1 VIPVN
6 IAGSSINWIH
16 ASGPIIFNWLFLK
29 IKNQTMIRYQWL
41 ILLMMLGFYSCSPR
55 HESFEC
61 GEETAQSGRGKIFL
75 TGAQMLNSSHFT
87 DILKMSG
94 IHSEGYTLMITGEKN
109 LEESYIKRFNEML
122 NFNQLH
128 ANHIF
133 GISPD
138 DSVSPANRVALEN
151 ARLIFFALTSREYH
165 NAVLNDTKLMASFE
179 EAWKQGAT
187 IVAVADGADLLG
199 DFVVVPPTDTA
210 SNKKYVIRKGLGLVS
225 GVAIDKSK
233 TYNEEKQWFANNLGS
248 DVTFL
253 GIDENSMLQVCG
265 SEIVIIIPGGLMVLK
280 NNAQYAPAQFKPKS
294 KINLN

>member
-1 VIPVN
+1 
-6 IAGSSINWIH
+6 
-16 ASGPIIFNWLFLK
+16 
-29 IKNQTMIRYQWL
+29 M
-41 ILLMMLGFYSCSPR
+41 LLMLLVFVSCSPR

-61 GEETAQSGRGKIFL
+61 AEETGQSGKGKIFL

-109 LEESYIKRFNEML
+109 LEASYVKKFNEML
-122 NFNQLH
+122 NFNKLH

-151 ARLIFFALTSREYH
+151 ARLIFLALTSREYH
-165 NAVLNDTKLMASFE
+165 NAILNDTKLMASFE
-179 EAWKQGAT
+179 QAWKRGAT

-199 DFVVVPPTDTA
+199 DFVVVPPTDNA
-210 SNKKYVIRKGLGLVS
+210 SNNRYEIRKGLGLVP
-225 GVAIDKSK
+225 GVAIDRSE

-280 NNAQYAPAQFKPKS
+280 NNAPHDEAKFKPKS
-294 KINLN
+294 KIKLN